1 LHDNGL
7 EIQARI
13 EENNYLIF
21 TIADRKP
28 SEIKEVMKW
37 SVEAFYQFLY
47 ANSQAV
53 RRLEAKQKSDKN
65 RSEAMNAKKRK

>member
-1 LHDNGL
+1 VR
-7 EIQARI
+7 ARI

-37 SVEAFYQFLY
+37 SVESFYQFLY

-53 RRLEAKQKSDKN
+53 KRYEAKQKTDKN
-65 RSEAMNAKKRK
+65 RADAMNAKKRR

>member
-1 LHDNGL
+1 M
-7 EIQARI
+7 ARI

-37 SVEAFYQFLY
+37 SVESLYQFLY

-53 RRLEAKQKSDKN
+53 KRYEAKQKTDKN
-65 RSEAMNAKKRK
+65 RADAMNAKKRR

>member
-1 LHDNGL
+1 MRN
-7 EIQARI
+7 RI
-13 EENNYLIF
+13 EESNYLIF

-37 SVEAFYQFLY
+37 SVESFYQFLY

-53 RRLEAKQKSDKN
+53 KRFEARQKNDKA
-65 RSEAMNAKKRK
+65 RSEAMNAKKRR